1 MVDLT
6 ICLLC
11 SGKGAEA
18 QSYRPNL
25 DESQWW
31 GRRDALVRCA
41 AASLYGP
48 RNTRQRPDRIE
59 LCLLFD
65 EDGCVMRMQSPPLGL
80 HREDVPTERRIVSM
94 WRAAA
99 TEAGRSRKPDGFGF
113 GMNLSDRT
121 SEAAVTCIREPW
133 TYASRNDAGG
143 NDGGSSTA
151 SSTATAADIAFDM
164 SLLESKRD
172 LLEHI
177 QQRCPLDFLRKH
189 RLNSGTDVVLRKT
202 NRAKL
207 LAAWKDW
214 VGSVGGGN
222 ANLSRQKGAVAE
234 EHTEET
240 FRAILLDRFKGS
252 EKGVRTSEDPTG
264 PPPVM
269 AAVLHESMDNELPCW
284 EGTKDEA
291 VGPARL
297 CLFLGAV
304 RDMTNKESVM
314 LTKVCSALNIPLVSF
329 RLGPVPE
336 FTSKILSV
344 VAFHN
349 AVGVL
354 GSAVWQMWKR
364 KQNIAKTDSEA
375 NMAVSGRRLLHV
387 LCDVPM
393 SSASL
398 THDLA
403 ARSRTLW
410 CLVRLC
416 VCALW
421 RSKLASSSVSTGT
434 PTTTLENTLSFVFE
448 DDIILTLDQEDLVKT
463 LAEKHQAAPSEH
475 QILVALCQKRDQVVG
490 ENNKTSIKRF
500 LKKSVT
506 DWRNRYPQNSSCYCW
521 NISKQNKGTDEPSL
535 IDCIYSNQS
544 IARRST
550 SANALIF
557 AHLAMRG
564 DTSAESGNCK
574 YASVFESLGVPVFTS
589 NVIQDNLSIQDAE
602 ASAITMLQHF
612 EYQQRLL
619 PAIYACVGPE
629 TYERKKQKKEERKS
643 RKTKESAKKR
653 KREEIE
659 VGSA

>member
-1 MVDLT
+1 MVALT

-25 DESQWW
+25 DESRWW
-31 GRRDALVRCA
+31 GRRDALVRCV

-48 RNTRQRPDRIE
+48 RNTKQRPDRIE

-80 HREDVPTERRIVSM
+80 RQDDVPTERRIVSM

-99 TEAGRSRKPDGFGF
+99 SEAGRSQKPAGLGFGRS
-113 GMNLSDRT
+113 LSGQT
-121 SEAAVTCIREPW
+121 PEAAVTCIREPW
-133 TYASRNDAGG
+133 TYASGNDASG
-143 NDGGSSTA
+143 NDEGPLTA
-151 SSTATAADIAFDM
+151 SSTPTTADIAFDM
-164 SLLESKRD
+164 SRLESKRD
-172 LLEHI
+172 ILEHI
-177 QQRCPLDFLRKH
+177 QQRCPLEFLRKH

-222 ANLSRQKGAVAE
+222 VNSGRQLPGKDQKRAAAE
-234 EHTEET
+234 ENMEET

-252 EKGVRTSEDPTG
+252 EGDVGDRTNEDPTV

-284 EGTKDEA
+284 EGAKDEA
-291 VGPARL
+291 GGPTRI

-304 RDMTNKESVM
+304 RDMTSKESDI
-314 LTKVCSALNIPLVSF
+314 LTKVCSALNIPLLGF

-344 VAFHN
+344 VTYHN
-349 AVGVL
+349 AVGAL
-354 GSAVWQMWKR
+354 GPAILRMWKKNQNMAKMAR
-364 KQNIAKTDSEA
+364 ETNIAVA
-375 NMAVSGRRLLHV
+375 PRGRRRLHV
-387 LCDVPM
+387 ICDVQM
-393 SSASL
+393 SSAGL
-398 THDLA
+398 THDLS

-421 RSKLASSSVSTGT
+421 RSKLASSSASTEIK
-434 PTTTLENTLSFVFE
+434 PTMLENTLSFVFE
-448 DDIILTLDQEDLVKT
+448 DDIILTLEQEDLVKT

-475 QILVALCQKRDQVVG
+475 QILVGLCQKRDEAVG
-490 ENNKTSIKRF
+490 ENNKPSIKR
-500 LKKSVT
+500 LVKKSIKE
-506 DWRNRYPQNSSCYCW
+506 WRNSLEDPQNSRCYCLG
-521 NISKQNKGTDEPSL
+521 ISKKNNEKAEPSL
-535 IDCIYSNQS
+535 IDCIYSNPITQ
-544 IARRST
+544 RNT

-557 AHLAMRG
+557 AHLAIRG
-564 DTSAESGNCK
+564 TSVESDDCK
-574 YASVFESLGVPVFTS
+574 YASVFERVGVPVFTS
-589 NVIQDNLSIQDAE
+589 NIIQSNSLNQDAE

-629 TYERKKQKKEERKS
+629 TGERKKQKK
-643 RKTKESAKKR
+643 KTKKKR
-653 KREEIE
+653 KREEL
-659 VGSA
+659 GSA

>member
-48 RNTRQRPDRIE
+48 RNAKQRPDRIE
-59 LCLLFD
+59 LYLLFD

-80 HREDVPTERRIVSM
+80 HQEDVPTERRIVSM

-99 TEAGRSRKPDGFGF
+99 TEAGRSQKSAGFGF
-113 GMNLSDRT
+113 GRNLSDRRP
-121 SEAAVTCIREPW
+121 EAVTCIREPW
-133 TYASRNDAGG
+133 TYASRNDASG
-143 NDGGSSTA
+143 NEEGSLTA
-151 SSTATAADIAFDM
+151 SSTATAVDIAFDM
-164 SLLESKRD
+164 SRLESKRD
-172 LLEHI
+172 ILEHI

-207 LAAWKDW
+207 LAAWEDW

-222 ANLSRQKGAVAE
+222 ANYSRQLSTQDQKRAVAE
-234 EHTEET
+234 ENTEDT

-252 EKGVRTSEDPTG
+252 EKDVRTSEDPTA
-264 PPPVM
+264 PPQVM

-284 EGTKDEA
+284 EGAKDEA

-304 RDMTNKESVM
+304 RDMTNEESAM
-314 LTKVCSALNIPLVSF
+314 LTRVCSALNMPLLSF

-344 VAFHN
+344 VTFHN

-364 KQNIAKTDSEA
+364 KQNTTETDREA
-375 NMAVSGRRLLHV
+375 NMAVVGRRLLHV
-387 LCDVPM
+387 ICDIPM
-393 SSASL
+393 SSAAL

-410 CLVRLC
+410 CVVRLC

-421 RSKLASSSVSTGT
+421 RSKLASSSVSTET
-434 PTTTLENTLSFVFE
+434 SPTALENTLSFVFE
-448 DDIILTLDQEDLVKT
+448 DGIILTLDQEDLVKT

-475 QILVALCQKRDQVVG
+475 QILVALCQKRDEVVG
-490 ENNKTSIKRF
+490 ENNKPSMKRF
-500 LKKSVT
+500 LKKSIK
-506 DWRNRYPQNSSCYCW
+506 DWRNRYPQNSSCYCLH
-521 NISKQNKGTDEPSL
+521 ISKQNKRTEKPSL

-544 IARRST
+544 VAQRST

-557 AHLAMRG
+557 AHLAIRN
-564 DTSAESGNCK
+564 DTSVESDNCK
-574 YASVFESLGVPVFTS
+574 YASVFEKLGVPVFTS
-589 NVIQDNLSIQDAE
+589 NIIQDDSLNQDAE

-629 TYERKKQKKEERKS
+629 TYERKKQQKREGRKS
-643 RKTKESAKKR
+643 KKKKESAKKR
-653 KREEIE
+653 KE
-659 VGSA
+659 